1 MTISSSKSFVKINFI
16 RVNKEP
22 TTYTEG
28 FVEETETRLKTFNVV
43 PEPYRSA
50 IAAKWISSGL
60 LQSHQ
65 QFYSIT
71 KYLFYHEGFTIL
83 EIRGETE
90 LLGYYCDITLPMQK
104 VGDEYLI
111 HDLMLDLWID
121 PQGTVTELDW
131 DEFEEAV
138 EADLI
143 SDKLR
148 QKAIETLERL
158 KQESAQGIFP
168 SAYIG

>member
-1 MTISSSKSFVKINFI
+1 MQAKINFI
-16 RVNKEP
+16 RFNEEP
-22 TTYTEG
+22 ATYTEG
-28 FVEETETRLKTFNVV
+28 FVEETERRLKTFNVV

-50 IAAKWISSGL
+50 ITAKWISSGL
-60 LQSHQ
+60 LQPHQ

-71 KYLFYHEGFTIL
+71 KYLFYHEDFTIL

-90 LLGYYCDITLPMQK
+90 LLGYYCDIALPMQK
-104 VGDEYLI
+104 IGDEYLI

-121 PQGTVTELDW
+121 SQGNVTELDW
-131 DEFEEAV
+131 DEFDEAV
-138 EADLI
+138 KSGFI
-143 SDKLR
+143 SDELR
-148 QKAIETLERL
+148 QKAIETLERV